1 LFPFISTSNHTF
13 FFRKIII
20 MQLVGLVLTH
30 SFTNCDFGKIRKKY
44 EKIIYPALEKYMQGV
59 SKETF
64 SLKKIYCL
72 STIERDTFTPT
83 PGCASLPT
91 ADFARKTW
99 AVFALRCP
107 GYSRV
112 QINSLQEVK
121 KGEDTTNNCLEK
133 ASHLLGLWRR
143 FSRISEE

>member
-1 LFPFISTSNHTF
+1 MILPVDLRFFTVFCRISFPSFQTKSTEFNPTISCHNPS
-13 FFRKIII
+13 
-20 MQLVGLVLTH
+20 
-30 SFTNCDFGKIRKKY
+30 
-44 EKIIYPALEKYMQGV
+44 E
-59 SKETF
+59 
-64 SLKKIYCL
+64 CL

>member
-1 LFPFISTSNHTF
+1 
-13 FFRKIII
+13 

-44 EKIIYPALEKYMQGV
+44 EKIIYPALEKYMQGTK
-59 SKETF
+59 STEFNPTI
-64 SLKKIYCL
+64 SCHNPSECL